1 MPEQNDAPGM
11 VSTCPGR
18 YPQTPA
24 PVQTRLTLTQPM
36 TPMNHLSPAP
46 LLLVGNSLAVL
57 VAATERAYRGLET
70 TIINPGGPLGGYF
83 SGVTALGRLH
93 DAGMLL
99 YEFQSYSEP
108 ASAPSLES
116 YDPMK
121 RNDVGRFCSVVR
133 RYVHSHQ
140 HTQPASMPHMWVDG
154 KLLPDMLLGNHAASV
169 KALSNSSAIRREL
182 SAIEAQVKIESR
194 LWHPANKTA
203 WPLDGSAPADWM
215 FTEGSKPF
223 NCDSLS
229 VQIHGRTLHDTV
241 FAAFARQVMNRDAS
255 HLSALYHRMPW
266 LPMYWPETLLSAF
279 SAEGTTMMPTTFH
292 YPDQGTVAALCNQL
306 AVLVRGIPG
315 INLIEDRILQVSRTA
330 QHFEVQTE
338 RHGRVAAHRMGWAM
352 APGQGV
358 TLAGGKAAPMNHE
371 RLPLI
376 LGFIKLPV
384 DSLERSMSVV
394 HAVSADTGVY
404 RVTNSTQCGAPN
416 DDGFA
421 TLVVEA
427 NPNRF
432 NSFHAC
438 GTDDAAVLK
447 AMMRDLRTM
456 GLVRDGARASA
467 FELRRFD
474 GALPLPTHSAVS
486 HFLADREELLKR
498 LPGVE
503 PMGSSAG
510 PFAIGLSDQIVQG
523 LQMARRTSQRFDI
536 VQEPFVARVNHSIH
550 AGAPV
555 SEGVAA

>member
-1 MPEQNDAPGM
+1 
-11 VSTCPGR
+11 
-18 YPQTPA
+18 
-24 PVQTRLTLTQPM
+24 
-36 TPMNHLSPAP
+36 MNHLSPAP

-70 TIINPGGPLGGYF
+70 TIINPAGPLGGYF
-83 SGVTALGRLH
+83 AGVTALGRLH

-99 YEFQSYSEP
+99 YEFQSYTEP
-108 ASAPSLES
+108 ATTPSLDS

-154 KLLPDMLLGNHAASV
+154 KLLPDMLLGNNVSAV
-169 KALSNSSAIRREL
+169 KSLSNSSAIRREI

-203 WPLDGSAPADWM
+203 WPLDGAAPADWM

-223 NCDSLS
+223 NCDTLSL
-229 VQIHGRTLHDTV
+229 QIHGRTLHESV
-241 FAAFARQVMNRDAS
+241 FASFARQVLNRDAS
-255 HLSALYHRMPW
+255 HLAALYHRMPW
-266 LPMYWPETLLSAF
+266 LPLYWPETLLNAF
-279 SAEGTTMMPTTFH
+279 SGDKPAMMPTTYH
-292 YPDQGTVAALCNQL
+292 YPDQGSVAAFCNQL
-306 AVLVRGIPG
+306 AVLVRSIPG
-315 INLIEDRILQVSRTA
+315 IQLIEDSIQRVSRTA
-330 QHFEVQTE
+330 QHFEVQTA
-338 RHGRVAAHRMGWAM
+338 RHGTVAAHRMGWAM
-352 APGQGV
+352 APAQGV

-376 LGFIKLPV
+376 LGFIKLPTS
-384 DSLERSMSVV
+384 SLNHQISVV
-394 HAVSADTGVY
+394 HAVSGDTGIY
-404 RVTNSTQCGAPN
+404 RVTNSTHCGAPN
-416 DDGFA
+416 DDGFS

-432 NSFHAC
+432 NGFHAC
-438 GTDDAAVLK
+438 GTDSDAVQK
-447 AMMRDLRTM
+447 AMMNDLRTI
-456 GLVRDGARASA
+456 GLVRENARASA

-486 HFLADREELLKR
+486 NFLADREQLLSL

-503 PMGSSAG
+503 PLGSSSG

-523 LQMARRTSQRFDI
+523 LQMARRTDSRFDI
-536 VQEPFVARVNHSIH
+536 TQEPFVARVRQAEVQMRESLP
-550 AGAPV
+550 A
-555 SEGVAA
+555 